1 MVMEAVKKGDRTLN
15 ALLTE
20 MSGFKG
26 NEGII
31 VMAATNRIDTLDD
44 ALLRPGRFDRQI
56 EVGLP
61 DVKARH
67 DILKLHSR
75 NKPLSKDVDLKKSSF
90 RDYLF

>member
-1 MVMEAVKKGDRTLN
+1 
-15 ALLTE
+15 

-31 VMAATNRIDTLDD
+31 VMAATNRIDTLDE

-61 DVKARH
+61 DVNAREA
-67 DILKLHSR
+67 ILKLHSKTNLYQR
-75 NKPLSKDVDLKKSSF
+75 M
-90 RDYLF
+90 